1 MTLGVV
7 DTTVLIHLFRGNAA
21 AQTWIASQQ
30 NLAITVVTW
39 MEFIHGAPG
48 KAGQKQSLRL
58 MRQFHMEYL
67 TQPDQRWAMR
77 QMLRYRLSHGVSL
90 TDCLIASVCYRL
102 NIPLYTDNVKDFL
115 PMLGDKLVIKP
126 Y

>member
-1 MTLGVV
+1 MTDGVV
-7 DTTVLIHLFRGNAA
+7 DTTVLIHLFRGNLAA
-21 AQTWIASQQ
+21 HRWIAGQQ
-30 NLAITVVTW
+30 RLTITVVSW
-39 MEFIHGAPG
+39 LEFMRGAPG

-58 MRQFHMEYL
+58 MRQFSLEYL
-67 TQPDQRWAMR
+67 TQSDQRWAML

-102 NIPLYTDNVKDFL
+102 KVPLYTDNIKDFL
-115 PMLGDKLVIKP
+115 PMLGGLVIKP